1 MKKYTIAQIKEYLN
15 GCRLI
20 NYLGEDAGSDN
31 VALGLAI
38 RMIDDYEDGIES
50 MLERKTDE
58 KISGKEHHFSYKG
71 HDFLIR
77 KALINRNEECPWEF
91 IYWKLGVTKYMHDPD
106 SYATREDCIEAAK
119 EQIDRDVRATKKIT
133 KKKSKK

>member
-50 MLERKTDE
+50 MLERK
-58 KISGKEHHFSYKG
+58 
-71 HDFLIR
+71 
-77 KALINRNEECPWEF
+77 
-91 IYWKLGVTKYMHDPD
+91 
-106 SYATREDCIEAAK
+106 
-119 EQIDRDVRATKKIT
+119 
-133 KKKSKK
+133 